1 MKNLV
6 INFNSLAAKMKDI
19 PLLALRLILAY
30 GFFDPGLKKLQNI
43 ESTTE
48 WFKQI
53 GMPAPELNVYLSGGI
68 ETVGAV
74 LIALGLGTRIMTIP
88 MIITMVV
95 AIVTVHWGQGF
106 NPSGGYE
113 IPVYYIIML
122 FTLMVFGS
130 GRLSLDQ
137 LFTRKQK

>member
-1 MKNLV
+1 MKNL
-6 INFNSLAAKMKDI
+6 ICKFNTIASKMKDV

-68 ETVGAV
+68 ETVGAI

-122 FTLMVFGS
+122 FTLTVFGS